1 MKPAYYRI
9 ANQPTLPSFFEV
21 EDDQKSWLYS
31 FFACC
36 FTFCPLLHIGMQYP
50 GSSPDILETTE
61 SKEPQVPAPEKELGP
76 TPNGGNGGGGGPPRA
91 VSRSAMVKAVVE
103 QEEEEKPVKNVC
115 LVDTPQIFP
124 ATTSMTTRAVI
135 ESAASSSAEYVAP
148 NHPKGINR
156 MSRKLSFSRIIQRFF
171 SRKRPMLPSLLFRT
185 TQFHASS

>member
-1 MKPAYYRI
+1 
-9 ANQPTLPSFFEV
+9 
-21 EDDQKSWLYS
+21 
-31 FFACC
+31 
-36 FTFCPLLHIGMQYP
+36 MQYP

-76 TPNGGNGGGGGPPRA
+76 TPNGGNGGGGPPRA

-156 MSRKLSFSRIIQRFF
+156 MSRKLSFSRIFKDFF
-171 SRKRPMLPSLLFRT
+171 YVKDRSFRVYFLELHNFMLHPKSSRLALLICQMKFFVTLFVTFDTLTETFFARLINSLQDFLYFMK
-185 TQFHASS
+185 

>member
-1 MKPAYYRI
+1 
-9 ANQPTLPSFFEV
+9 
-21 EDDQKSWLYS
+21 
-31 FFACC
+31 
-36 FTFCPLLHIGMQYP
+36 MQYP

-76 TPNGGNGGGGGPPRA
+76 TPNGGNGGGGGGGPPRA

-171 SRKRPMLPSLLFRT
+171 FTLKT
-185 TQFHASS
+185 EASESTF